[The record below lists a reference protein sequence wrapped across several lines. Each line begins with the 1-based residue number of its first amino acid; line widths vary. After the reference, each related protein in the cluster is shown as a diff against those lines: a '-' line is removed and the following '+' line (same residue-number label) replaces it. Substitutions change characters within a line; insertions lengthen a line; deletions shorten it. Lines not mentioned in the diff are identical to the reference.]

1 MRTLNWPHLM
11 VSSGSGYIVSQVD
24 AAYYDVDAY
33 RPIQYADNSV
43 ALKAWKGDNNFRR
56 HIKLER
62 LIYVCEVVAEI
73 MQQFTEP
80 IQEDAVVAV
89 QEVMTLKELAER
101 VQECT
106 TFEDLQALGVQNA
119 SFGLHD
125 WDIYSTCLIR
135 LDPENGQFFWQVTRH
150 SDEFEDHSFMAC
162 RLIDVSAMPM
172 QDMNGAA

>member
-1 MRTLNWPHLM
+1 M

-24 AAYYDVDAY
+24 AEYSDVDVY
-33 RPIQYADNSV
+33 RPIHYADNSV
-43 ALKAWKGDNNFRR
+43 ALKAWKGDDNFRR
-56 HIKLER
+56 HINLER
-62 LIYVCEVVAEI
+62 LIYVCEVVVEI
-73 MQQFTEP
+73 MQQNYVP
-80 IQEDAVVAV
+80 NVGQSLLPSQEDAVVAV
-89 QEVMTLKELAER
+89 QEVMALKELAER
-101 VQECT
+101 VQECN

-150 SDEFEDHSFMAC
+150 YDDFQETSFMAC

-172 QDMNGAA
+172 QDMKGVA